1 MFAEDPPQSTKFVDR
16 LISLAIAAI
25 CGYLLGRVLGHFAVI
40 FFGQSFGIVWLST
53 VGFSIFGFVAP
64 ARSRA
69 LWTRVWT
76 FVLELIY
83 KLIDTRRFYR

>member
-40 FFGQSFGIVWLST
+40 FFGQS
-53 VGFSIFGFVAP
+53 
-64 ARSRA
+64 
-69 LWTRVWT
+69 
-76 FVLELIY
+76 LELCGC
-83 KLIDTRRFYR
+83 RRLAFRSLVL